1 MIGALHLRR
10 AFALLSVAAFCSSA
24 SLRICD
30 PMLPAL
36 ADEFATTLAQ
46 TALTISV
53 FALAYGSLQ
62 LVYGPLGDR
71 FGKFRMIAIAA
82 QLSAVGNLV
91 AAISNDLN
99 LLLVARALSGGAVA
113 GIIPL
118 SMAWIGDAVAYDR
131 RIDMLSRFMRGQ
143 ILGLIAGQVLGGLLT
158 DVVGWRWAFVLLS
171 LLLLAVGV
179 LLWRTL
185 QATPSL
191 DPAHALVSAQV
202 SSLQRMLGIFRIRW
216 ARVVL
221 VTVTVQSMAV
231 FSLIAYIPSYLHQ
244 HFQLSLT

>member
-1 MIGALHLRR
+1 
-10 AFALLSVAAFCSSA
+10 
-24 SLRICD
+24 
-30 PMLPAL
+30 
-36 ADEFATTLAQ
+36 
-46 TALTISV
+46 
-53 FALAYGSLQ
+53 
-62 LVYGPLGDR
+62 
-71 FGKFRMIAIAA
+71 
-82 QLSAVGNLV
+82 
-91 AAISNDLN
+91 
-99 LLLVARALSGGAVA
+99 
-113 GIIPL
+113 
-118 SMAWIGDAVAYDR
+118 
-131 RIDMLSRFMRGQ
+131 MLSRFMRGQ